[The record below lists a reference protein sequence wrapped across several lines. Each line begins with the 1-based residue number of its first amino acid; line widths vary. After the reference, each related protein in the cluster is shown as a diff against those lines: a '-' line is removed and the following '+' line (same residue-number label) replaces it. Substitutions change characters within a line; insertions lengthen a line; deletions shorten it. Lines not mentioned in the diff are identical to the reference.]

1 MTIKEKDFD
10 RRRLLPSVDKVLR
23 HSGLLIQKW
32 GRIRVTDCLR
42 NELTRIRALPINDF
56 RQEVTLDE
64 IIKIV
69 ENRLLMSDES
79 SFRRIINLSGIVL
92 HTNLGRALLP
102 KKAIEAVVSVA
113 SCPTNLEYDLKSGG
127 RGERDHH
134 VEQLICELTGVE
146 AATVVNNNAAA
157 LLLVLNTLADQKEVP
172 VSRGELVEI
181 GGAFRIPDIMIRSG
195 CKLVE
200 IGTTN
205 RTHLCDYES
214 TINHRTALLLKVHTC
229 NFRVEGFT
237 AAVEENK
244 LSVLAKQNGIP
255 LVVDLGSGNLI
266 DMDKLGLP
274 REPIVS
280 KAVTDGAD
288 IITFSGDKLLGG
300 PQCGII
306 SGRRDLINRIRKNP
320 LKRALRP
327 DKMIYAALAE
337 VLKLYR
343 NPCELEKELPTIR
356 FLKRSVV
363 EIEAQAKRLVP
374 QLSAVL
380 PDDYSVSAD
389 ICNSQI
395 GSGALPVEN
404 IPSYGLIVSAVN
416 DARLIQLLNAFRK
429 LPCPVVGRLSKGKL
443 ILDIRCMELE
453 TQFSTQ
459 LSELADLL
467 K

>member
-1 MTIKEKDFD
+1 MTTEGKVFD
-10 RRRLLPSVDKVLR
+10 GRRMLPSVDKVLR
-23 HSGLLIQKW
+23 HSDMLIERW
-32 GRIRVTDCLR
+32 GRKRVTECLR
-42 NELTRIRALPINDF
+42 TELIKIRALPIYDC
-56 RQEVTLDE
+56 RKKVTPDE

-69 ENRLLMSDES
+69 ENSLLKSDTS

-102 KKAIEAVVSVA
+102 KKAVEAVVGVA
-113 SCPTNLEYDLKSGG
+113 TCPTNLEYDLSLGE

-134 VEQLICELTGVE
+134 VEPLICELTGVE

-157 LLLVLNTLADQKEVP
+157 LLLVLNTLADQSEVP

-181 GGAFRIPDIMIRSG
+181 GGSFRIPDIMMRSG

-205 RTHLCDYES
+205 RTHLHDYECS
-214 TINHRTALLLKVHTC
+214 INHRTALLMKVHTC

-237 AAVEENK
+237 ATVEQSK

-255 LVVDLGSGNLI
+255 FVVDLGSGNLI

-274 REPIVS
+274 VEPIVS

-306 SGRRDLINRIRKNP
+306 AGRRDLIDHIRKNP

-343 NPCELEKELPTIR
+343 NPRALEEELPTLR
-356 FLKRSVV
+356 SLKRSVL

-380 PDDYSVSAD
+380 PDDYSVGAD
-389 ICNSQI
+389 TCNSQI

-404 IPSYGLIVSAVN
+404 IPSYGLFVSAVN
-416 DARLIQLLNAFRK
+416 DTRLRQLLSAFRQ
-429 LPCPVVGRLSKGKL
+429 LPFPVVGRLNKGKL
-443 ILDIRCMELE
+443 ILDLRCLDLE
-453 TQFSTQ
+453 FQFSNQ
-459 LSELADLL
+459 LSELAALI